1 VVAVSADPFDQPL
14 SALRDRVEDLAV
26 ALAIWCNRTEPD
38 AHARRCANDAVDAI
52 DAAIGHL
59 HKVRRELVADIR
71 EADDRAAERAD
82 ELLARLREDRKGGE
96 Q

>member
-1 VVAVSADPFDQPL
+1 MTDPYDAPL
-14 SALRDRVEDLAV
+14 SEIRDRVDDLAV

-38 AHARRCANDAVDAI
+38 AHARRAANHAVDAV

-59 HKVRRELVADIR
+59 HTVRRELVTDIR
-71 EADDRAAERAD
+71 EADDRAAARAD

-96 Q
+96 

>member
-1 VVAVSADPFDQPL
+1 MTDPYDAPL

-38 AHARRCANDAVDAI
+38 ARARRCANDAVDAV
-52 DAAIGHL
+52 DAAIGLL

-71 EADDRAAERAD
+71 GADDRGAERAD
-82 ELLARLREDRKGGE
+82 ELLARLREDRKRGE
-96 Q
+96 